1 MFELIFQSGK
11 LQGKRLT
18 LPVGKE
24 IVVGREPG
32 CQLMLNSTLI
42 SRKHCELKQTAEG
55 IWVRDLSSQNGTYV
69 NDVAIAGPTLLRV
82 GDVLRVG
89 AASFEVQ
96 ISRAAAKSKVSK
108 ETPSDDAIAGWLT
121 DHEGPASQSD
131 TTVIHGDKTQ
141 TPVPPTAPATPVGVP
156 ARKFK
161 SVKDEAADIIRRH
174 WATLKETEE
183 AGGRNG

>member
-42 SRKHCELKQTAEG
+42 SRKHCELKQTPEG
-55 IWVRDLSSQNGTYV
+55 IWVRDLGSQNGTYV
-69 NDVAIAGPTLLRV
+69 NDVAIATPTLLRV

-96 ISRAAAKSKVSK
+96 ASRAAVKTKGPK

-121 DHEGPASQSD
+121 DHEGTPSQSD

-141 TPVPPTAPATPVGVP
+141 TPVPATDPAIAAATPP
-156 ARKFK
+156 AKKFK

-174 WATLKETEE
+174 WAAVKEEKSE
-183 AGGRNG
+183 GPR